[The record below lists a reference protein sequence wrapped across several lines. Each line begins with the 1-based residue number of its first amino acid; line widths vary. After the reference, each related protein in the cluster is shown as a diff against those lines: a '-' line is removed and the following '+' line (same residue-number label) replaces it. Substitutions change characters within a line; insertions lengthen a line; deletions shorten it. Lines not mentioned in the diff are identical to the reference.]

1 MNKQEKKIAIVNNLL
16 DIANNS
22 EKDHKH
28 NFSDVTFFCPGIGDL
43 VDGANAVLVK
53 KLWSYNH
60 IQDSSRYTYKLH
72 FVHISEKSYIETP
85 VTTWDKMD
93 EITRNQ
99 VESYLRAVH
108 DNGTAKVGSAYYFAL
123 K

>member
-1 MNKQEKKIAIVNNLL
+1 MNKQQKKTAIVDNLL
-16 DIANNS
+16 NIANHS
-22 EKDHKH
+22 EKGYKH
-28 NFSDVTFFCPGIGDL
+28 NFHDVTFYCPGISEY
-43 VDGANAVLVK
+43 VDGANGVLVK

-72 FVHISEKSYIETP
+72 FVRIEERFNRETT
-85 VTTWDKMD
+85 VVTWDKMD

-99 VESYLRAVH
+99 VARFLNCVK
-108 DNGTAKVGSAYYFAL
+108 DNGCAKIGSMFYFSL